1 MTFASKE
8 RSDEIWSSLN
18 RRISA
23 GGVAGFGLFSVEH
36 ESRGVPQSRSGS
48 LTHYHCSGEQCRRQW
63 QREEGGDPAK
73 ESQ

>member
-23 GGVAGFGLFSVEH
+23 GG
-36 ESRGVPQSRSGS
+36 
-48 LTHYHCSGEQCRRQW
+48 
-63 QREEGGDPAK
+63 
-73 ESQ
+73 SQVLVF